1 MATRGGALVSVL
13 DGFYTTWNNARETF
27 GQGTPQPGTDFDNS
41 SKLRDLG
48 SNVDN
53 AKPGGWW
60 SGAAASGYEKAND
73 DHKQVFSKLADL
85 DQKLADKV
93 NQSAQVV
100 ENGRQNLD
108 AVKQWVTDAANSLP
122 PGKQRDM
129 FLMQIAN
136 KGLSQLTD
144 VVKQSNDDLNGVGNG
159 IQSLKGGY
167 DDAGDQKHAKGDDDA
182 QALGSEEQKKAEE
195 DARKQAEKD
204 VHDALAGDKDAAGRV
219 EQQIGGIKPG
229 TPLTPEQ
236 QSYLSQMQAQQ
247 HGMSVQDL
255 KTAEQ
260 RLGEHK
266 GIIPNSWQLMSND
279 DVDFSRT
286 STDHVGALD
295 NPQNVGK
302 GGFDQLPQSVQQALN
317 RDGID
322 NLWDKATDPLG
333 PRTDNA
339 RDVSAIADIVRD
351 GDQNLQTGT
360 KLDDA
365 MLDWSRETLHDQQGP
380 SIFESVGLSHDY
392 AEYASARDD
401 ALADVFNSAG
411 RDHQAVSAELGSN
424 TGQQFLTDL
433 HTHVWAETPNMSD
446 NQASTH
452 SLLSWIGD
460 EANSSNPEVATRAG
474 VAAHALAVN
483 LDANHELYLKP
494 PESPYGPVPNA
505 ANLNPSLIGA
515 DALALAPYQNA
526 LVGDMRGVQGF
537 ELMGNPGDGHLDHA
551 KNIFSVIDSDPGAAK
566 AFNAAATD
574 KIIDHQHA
582 FADAVRANTGNP
594 LADTKNDDMTSA
606 AHLLGALN
614 SGAEQE
620 ATARGLQGAELN
632 QAVYDVKK
640 AGIDSLFGA
649 MPGKDF
655 IPGWDLTRDTIAAGI
670 LGPTPEAGETP
681 QNVSTDSAR
690 HAVNFS
696 SYEVADALGARPGD
710 DTDIRAD
717 FFDQNGKLLPP
728 DQISNSDLAAY
739 RSDLQNYLVAKN
751 YDRFENNFM
760 TDYNEGAGH
769 REDTGN

>member
-1 MATRGGALVSVL
+1 MSVL

-53 AKPGGWW
+53 AKPGSWW
-60 SGAAASGYEKAND
+60 SGSAASGYEKAND
-73 DHKQVFSKLADL
+73 DHKQVFGKLAEL
-85 DQKLADKV
+85 DQKLAEKV

-108 AVKQWVTDAANSLP
+108 SVKQWVTDAANSVP

-136 KGLSQLTD
+136 KGLGQLSD
-144 VVKQSNDDLNGVGNG
+144 VVKQSNDELSGVGNG
-159 IQSLKGGY
+159 IRGLKGGY
-167 DDAGDQKHAKGDDDA
+167 DEAGDQKHAKGDGEKKPGDEDA
-182 QALGSEEQKKAEE
+182 QALGSEEEKKAEE
-195 DARKQAEKD
+195 EARKQAEKD
-204 VHDALAGDKDAAGRV
+204 VHDALAGDQAAAGRV
-219 EQQIGGIKPG
+219 EDAIGDIVPG
-229 TPLTPEQ
+229 KTLTPEQ

-247 HGMSVQDL
+247 HGMSVEDL

-266 GIIPNSWQLMSND
+266 DIIGDSWQLMSND
-279 DVDFSRT
+279 DVYFPRT
-286 STDHVGALD
+286 PTDHVGALD
-295 NPQNVGK
+295 DPSTVAK

-322 NLWDKATDPLG
+322 NPWDKVTDPLG

-380 SIFESVGLSHDY
+380 SIFESLGLSHDY
-392 AEYASARDD
+392 ADYASARDD

-411 RDHQAVSAELGSN
+411 RDHQAVSAELGSD

-483 LDANHELYLKP
+483 LDANHELYVNP

-505 ANLNPSLIGA
+505 ANLNPALIGA
-515 DALALAPYQNA
+515 DALALTPYQNA
-526 LVGDMRGVQGF
+526 LVGDMRGIQGF
-537 ELMGNPGDGHLDHA
+537 EVMGDPAGGHVDHA
-551 KNIFSVIDSDPGAAK
+551 RNIFSVIDSDPGAAK
-566 AFNAAATD
+566 LFNAAAENRV
-574 KIIDHQHA
+574 IDHQHA
-582 FADAVRANTGNP
+582 FADAVKNNTGP
-594 LADTKNDDMTSA
+594 AIGDTRTNDMRSA
-606 AHLLGALN
+606 SLLLGAVN
-614 SGAEQE
+614 GGAEME
-620 ATARGLQGAELN
+620 ASARGLQGAQLD

-655 IPGWDLTRDTIAAGI
+655 IPGWDMTRDTIAAGI
-670 LGPTPEAGETP
+670 LGPSPEPGHPVPNVATETA
-681 QNVSTDSAR
+681 Q
-690 HAVNFS
+690 HAVNTM
-696 SYEVADALGARPGD
+696 SYQVADALDVRVGDPDIDARFF
-710 DTDIRAD
+710 DTDG
-717 FFDQNGKLLPP
+717 NLLPP
-728 DQISNSDLAAY
+728 EQVPLSDRY
-739 RSDLQNYLVAKN
+739 EYTGSLQNYLTKHGYGGV
-751 YDRFENNFM
+751 NNDI
-760 TDYNEGAGH
+760 TDYYNQGAGK
-769 REDTGN
+769 